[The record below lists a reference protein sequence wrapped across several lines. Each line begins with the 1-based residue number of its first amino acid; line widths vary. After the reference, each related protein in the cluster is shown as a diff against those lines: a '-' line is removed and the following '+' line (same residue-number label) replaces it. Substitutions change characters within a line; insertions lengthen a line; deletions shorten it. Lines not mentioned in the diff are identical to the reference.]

1 MDQTQQNGKAISDS
15 QAATNAARDKLMDEL
30 KSTIGE
36 AEKWLQDS
44 AGQASAVASE
54 ARARFDDS
62 LRTARADLRKLED
75 SVIARGRGAAES
87 ANVYV
92 HDNPWK
98 AVTLG
103 ATIGVIFGL
112 LIARK

>member
-1 MDQTQQNGKAISDS
+1 MDHTQQNGKAISDS
-15 QAATNAARDKLMDEL
+15 QAASNTARDKLMGEL
-30 KSTIGE
+30 KNTIGE
-36 AEKWLQDS
+36 AEKWLRDS
-44 AGQASAVASE
+44 AGQVDAAASD

-62 LRTARADLRKLED
+62 LRTARTDLRKLED
-75 SVIARGRGAAES
+75 SVIARSRGAAES
-87 ANVYV
+87 TNVYV

-103 ATIGVIFGL
+103 ATVGVIVGL

>member
-15 QAATNAARDKLMDEL
+15 QTANAVARDKLVDEL
-30 KSTIGE
+30 NNTIGE

-44 AGQASAVASE
+44 TGRAGAVASE
-54 ARARFDDS
+54 ARARFEDS
-62 LRTARADLRKLED
+62 LRTAKTDLRKLED
-75 SVIARGRGAAES
+75 SVIARSRGAAES

-92 HDNPWK
+92 HEHPWK
-98 AVTLG
+98 AVSLG
-103 ATIGVIFGL
+103 ATLGVIVGL